1 MIAPNRP
8 ACPGSTS
15 RAGVTFRPDS
25 MVGRGQGPINFHML
39 LILGAGSVVGAYLG
53 AKITPLVN
61 KRAMATSLAVL
72 ALGFG
77 VYLAFHA

>member
-1 MIAPNRP
+1 
-8 ACPGSTS
+8 
-15 RAGVTFRPDS
+15 
-25 MVGRGQGPINFHML
+25 ML

-61 KRAMATSLAVL
+61 KRAMATTLAVL

-77 VYLAFHA
+77 VYLPFHA